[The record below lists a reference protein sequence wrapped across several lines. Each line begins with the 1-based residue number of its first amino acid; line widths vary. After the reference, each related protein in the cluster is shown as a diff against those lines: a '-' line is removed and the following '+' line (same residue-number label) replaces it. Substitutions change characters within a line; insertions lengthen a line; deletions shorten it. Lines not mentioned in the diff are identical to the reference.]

1 LEQFHVQ
8 VSRGIGPTSEWVRL
22 GCARA
27 AADEVGVTSDGR
39 QDEFESA
46 FAYAVI
52 GMALVAPDGRFLK
65 VNRALCELTG
75 YTEEELLSGTFQDI
89 THPEDLAADVAFV
102 TELLAGT
109 RDTYSMEKRYI
120 GRDGR
125 IVPVLLS
132 VSLVRDA
139 DGEPV
144 HFISQIQD
152 RRAEVQRRELEAELA
167 ERRRADALEVLAGG
181 VAHDF
186 NNLLVAVLGHTSL
199 ALSHVPADSKARHNL
214 HQIESTARRL
224 AELTD
229 QMLAF
234 SGKILLDVRPLAL
247 EEHVREAFEAVEP
260 ALPAELEVAWSLA
273 PGAPVVAADATQLLR
288 VTTNL
293 LVNAAEAVADGG
305 DLSIATGGMYLTRAA
320 LDSYA
325 IGKEAEPGLYG
336 YVEVS
341 DSGSGMDA
349 ETRDRMFEPFYT
361 TKFAGR
367 GLGLASVEGLIRAH
381 RAALSVESAP
391 GEGTRVRVLLPA
403 AA

>member
-1 LEQFHVQ
+1 
-8 VSRGIGPTSEWVRL
+8 
-22 GCARA
+22 
-27 AADEVGVTSDGR
+27 
-39 QDEFESA
+39 
-46 FAYAVI
+46 
-52 GMALVAPDGRFLK
+52 
-65 VNRALCELTG
+65 
-75 YTEEELLSGTFQDI
+75 
-89 THPEDLAADVAFV
+89 
-102 TELLAGT
+102 
-109 RDTYSMEKRYI
+109 MEKRYI